1 MPEAPEVNLDE
12 LTEKGLLLRIAQELK
27 SLRVLLTGAVFA
39 QREAEKE
46 IPEYMRRFMD
56 YMHDVSDITYMYES
70 RGNQAPGYV
79 KQEAE
84 RCDDRLRQLLTI
96 LHTDGGEF
104 EKIRREM
111 AKDKEN
117 RWDHTRRLTAPKVN
131 GEQHE

>member
-1 MPEAPEVNLDE
+1 MPEIPKVNLDD

-27 SLRVLLTGAVFA
+27 SLRVLLTGAVVA
-39 QREAEKE
+39 QRDAEKE

-70 RGNQAPGYV
+70 RGHQAPEYV
-79 KQEAE
+79 KREAE
-84 RCDDRLRQLLTI
+84 RCDDRLRQLLNT

-117 RWDHTRRLTAPKVN
+117 RWDHTRQLAPPKEKV
-131 GEQHE
+131 

>member
-1 MPEAPEVNLDE
+1 MPNEKPEVDLNDLSD
-12 LTEKGLLLRIAQELK
+12 KGILLRIAQELK
-27 SLRVLLTGAVFA
+27 SIRVLLTGAVHF

-70 RGNQAPGYV
+70 RGHQAPEYV
-79 KQEAE
+79 KREAE
-84 RCDDRLRQLLTI
+84 RCDDRLRQLLNI

-111 AKDKEN
+111 AKDPTN
-117 RWDHTRRLTAPKVN
+117 RWDHTRQLSPPK
-131 GEQHE
+131 EQA